1 MKCYNCGEE
10 GHGSRECPKNIGSSG
25 GNRGTVNLL
34 NFELS
39 AYYTRSILYIMLH
52 RFDILQQ
59 VGAFRLM
66 VEGSLQEE
74 DEEIQEVDGEIH
86 EASAEEHQEVD
97 SERAS
102 KQIPETPLGPGPIK
116 RSHLMNKNLKCYIT
130 LYGFQ
135 MLVNCLPIQNV
146 LYSLC

>member
-1 MKCYNCGEE
+1 
-10 GHGSRECPKNIGSSG
+10 
-25 GNRGTVNLL
+25 
-34 NFELS
+34 
-39 AYYTRSILYIMLH
+39 MLH

-74 DEEIQEVDGEIH
+74 DEEIQEVDEEIQEVGEEIH

-102 KQIPETPLGPGPIK
+102 KQIPEVTLGPGPIK
-116 RSHLMNKNLKCYIT
+116 RSHLMNKNLKMLYYIIWFSNVGKLSTYTECIVIIMLNICYM
-130 LYGFQ
+130 YQ
-135 MLVNCLPIQNV
+135 V
-146 LYSLC
+146 